1 MNSTKSIHKM
11 NKFISYF
18 ITILI
23 FCSVPVSAQNINS
36 YSRKKM
42 FKFGICSPKN
52 QSLNSTVGYYNRNNI
67 EITTTLG
74 LDFVMSPYSKEN
86 DSIKTITISSPDYF
100 LKVIKVEYEITRQI
114 DNVYLQKL
122 VNDSVSEITC
132 VYLDSLNNIDLN
144 KSNVA
149 LKSYARFISNQK
161 GFKFNLLV
169 NKNNPLTLNLVNI
182 FFRELQ
188 KINPSINTKL
198 IIEQTINS
206 KFIEGIY
213 LKAIKQKK

>member
-1 MNSTKSIHKM
+1 MNNIKSIHKM
-11 NKFISYF
+11 NKFISHL
-18 ITILI
+18 ITILL
-23 FCSVPVSAQNINS
+23 FCSVSIWSQNINS
-36 YSRKKM
+36 YSREKM
-42 FKFGICSPKN
+42 LKFGICSPKN

-67 EITTTLG
+67 EITTMLG
-74 LDFVMSPYSKEN
+74 LDFAMSPYIKNN

-122 VNDSVSEITC
+122 ANDSVSKITC
-132 VYLDSLNNIDLN
+132 VYLDSLNKIDLN

-149 LKSYARFISNQK
+149 IKSYANFINNQK

-169 NKNNPLTLNLVNI
+169 NKNNPISLNLANI
-182 FFRELQ
+182 FFKELQ

-198 IIEQTINS
+198 IIEQTTNS

>member
-1 MNSTKSIHKM
+1 M
-11 NKFISYF
+11 NKLISHLGF
-18 ITILI
+18 ILI
-23 FCSVPVSAQNINS
+23 FCSVSFSAQNINS

-52 QSLNSTVGYYNRNNI
+52 QSLNSIVGYYNRNNI

-122 VNDSVSEITC
+122 ANDSVSKITC
-132 VYLDSLNNIDLN
+132 VYLDSLNTFDLK

-149 LKSYARFISNQK
+149 TKSYANFINNQK

-169 NKNNPLTLNLVNI
+169 NKNNPISLNLATV
-182 FFRELQ
+182 FFKELQ

-198 IIEQTINS
+198 IIEQTTDS